1 MRLAAEADLGSET
14 QIGISVRDLEEADAE
29 RENLPLPEGAVIDEV
44 RSQGPAAE
52 AGFEVGDVVI
62 EFDGERVRS
71 ARQLARLVQETPRGR
86 TVGVVVMRSA
96 ARVELDVTPE
106 TRSVVSILGDRRPFH
121 GRRNFSFTL
130 PEIDIPRFDLDIWAR
145 PRLGVRVEE
154 VGPQLAE
161 YLGVEQGVFVMHV
174 NEDSPAAEAGLR
186 AGDVITAVDE
196 GTISQVSGLRR
207 RLSRVDP
214 GEEFELV
221 VVRNKEELTL
231 RVTLDEE
238 DVERRRLRHWRR
250 PV

>member
-1 MRLAAEADLGSET
+1 M
-14 QIGISVRDLEEADAE
+14 
-29 RENLPLPEGAVIDEV
+29 
-44 RSQGPAAE
+44 
-52 AGFEVGDVVI
+52 
-62 EFDGERVRS
+62 
-71 ARQLARLVQETPRGR
+71 
-86 TVGVVVMRSA
+86 
-96 ARVELDVTPE
+96 ELDVTPE